1 MTAIR
6 EEDGMERFDYPE
18 SSGDSVMDVEFSGV
32 GIRSVFVDPPPG
44 QADGR
49 ECHPLHV
56 IDQIVRHSLGTP
68 DTSATST
75 DSESP
80 PQNERIIRALL
91 LQALYSFRCD
101 RQLAEQLQY
110 NLLYRWFVGLRD
122 PQDVWDADAHAQLRS
137 RTLTSF
143 QEGAAFR
150 RVLGRVRSVALQWS
164 RHFRIDES
172 LFDAWLGIE
181 RHRKADDVP
190 LSRRQRQ
197 DLEAAASQPPERSPL
212 DRALDVIIKRIGD
225 HALNSDSLAAA
236 LRMSRRS
243 LYYLFER
250 QNLTPTEAIRNIR
263 LECCK
268 EALGDPRQRHR
279 KVIDIALN
287 FGFSSAAA
295 FSRQFKQ
302 RYGCQP
308 LAFRELMLRQAAS
321 RS

>member
-1 MTAIR
+1 
-6 EEDGMERFDYPE
+6 MERSDYSE
-18 SSGDSVMDVEFSGV
+18 SSGDSVMDVEFSGI
-32 GIRSVFVDPPPG
+32 GTRSVFVDPSPR
-44 QADGR
+44 QAGGL

-56 IDQIVRHSLGTP
+56 IDQIVRHSLDVADG
-68 DTSATST
+68 SAATR
-75 DSESP
+75 DAEP
-80 PQNERIIRALL
+80 PLADEQIIRALL

-101 RQLAEQLQY
+101 RQLAEQLQHKP
-110 NLLYRWFVGLRD
+110 LYRWFVGLHD
-122 PQDVWDADAHAQLRS
+122 PQDLWDAEAYARLRS
-137 RTLTSF
+137 LMLASC
-143 QEGAAFR
+143 QENIAFR
-150 RVLGRVRSVALQWS
+150 SALSRARTVALQWS
-164 RHFRIDES
+164 RHFRIDEA

-181 RHRKADDVP
+181 RHRAVTDLP
-190 LSRRQRQ
+190 LSLRQRQ
-197 DLEAAASQPPERSPL
+197 NIEAAASQPPERSPL
-212 DRALDVIIKRIGD
+212 DRALDLIIKRIGD

-268 EALGDPRQRHR
+268 EALGDPRQQSR

-302 RYGCQP
+302 RYGFQP
-308 LAFRELMLRQAAS
+308 LAFREVMLRQAAS

>member
-1 MTAIR
+1 
-6 EEDGMERFDYPE
+6 MERFDYSE
-18 SSGDSVMDVEFSGV
+18 SSGDSVMDVSFSGV
-32 GIRSVFVDPPPG
+32 GTRSVWVDPPPR
-44 QADGR
+44 QADGH

-56 IDQIVRHSLGTP
+56 IDQIVRHSLDTANAATASMDP
-68 DTSATST
+68 DSL
-75 DSESP
+75 P
-80 PQNERIIRALL
+80 LNERIIRALL

-101 RQLAEQLQY
+101 KQLTEQLQY
-110 NLLYRWFVGLRD
+110 KLLYRWFVGLRNQ
-122 PQDVWDADAHAQLRS
+122 QDVWDAEAYARLRS
-137 RTLTSF
+137 AMLGSL
-143 QEGAAFR
+143 QHDVAFR
-150 RVLGRVRSVALQWS
+150 LVLGRVRSVALQWS

-181 RHRKADDVP
+181 RHRKTDDVP
-190 LSRRQRQ
+190 LSLRQRQ
-197 DLEAAASQPPERSPL
+197 DLEAAAFQPPERSPL

-250 QNLTPTEAIRNIR
+250 QDLTPTEAIRNIR

-268 EALGDPRQRHR
+268 EALGDPRQQSR

-302 RYGCQP
+302 RYGFQP

>member
-1 MTAIR
+1 
-6 EEDGMERFDYPE
+6 MERFDYPE
-18 SSGDSVMDVEFSGV
+18 SSGDSFMDVEFSGV
-32 GIRSVFVDPPPG
+32 GTRSVFVDPPPG

-56 IDQIVRHSLGTP
+56 IDQIVRHSL
-68 DTSATST
+68 DTADACAAST
-75 DSESP
+75 DSECP
-80 PQNERIIRALL
+80 PPNERILRALL

-101 RQLAEQLQY
+101 HQLAEQLQY
-110 NLLYRWFVGLRD
+110 NLLYRWFVGLRK
-122 PQDVWDADAHAQLRS
+122 PQDVWDADAYAQLRP
-137 RTLTSF
+137 RTLASL
-143 QEGAAFR
+143 QEGAALR

-164 RHFRIDES
+164 RHFRIDEA

-181 RHRKADDVP
+181 RHRTATDLP
-190 LSRRQRQ
+190 LSLRQRQ
-197 DLEAAASQPPERSPL
+197 DIEAAACQPPERSPL
-212 DRALDVIIKRIGD
+212 DRALEVIIKRIGD

-263 LECCK
+263 LECCR
-268 EALGDPRQRHR
+268 EALGDPRQRNR

-302 RYGCQP
+302 HYGFQP
-308 LAFRELMLRQAAS
+308 LAFRELMLRRAAS
-321 RS
+321 GS

>member
-1 MTAIR
+1 
-6 EEDGMERFDYPE
+6 MERFDYSE
-18 SSGDSVMDVEFSGV
+18 SSGDSVMDVEFSGI
-32 GIRSVFVDPPPG
+32 GTRSVFVDPPPG

-56 IDQIVRHSLGTP
+56 IDQIVRHSLDKAEATVATRGTEFP
-68 DTSATST
+68 LLD
-75 DSESP
+75 
-80 PQNERIIRALL
+80 ERIIRALL

-101 RQLAEQLQY
+101 NQLAEQLQY
-110 NLLYRWFVGLRD
+110 NLLYRWFVGLHN
-122 PQDVWDADAHAQLRS
+122 PQDVWDAETFARLRS
-137 RTLTSF
+137 AMLGSF
-143 QEGAAFR
+143 QQGAAFR
-150 RVLGRVRSVALQWS
+150 LVLGRVRTVALQWS

-181 RHRKADDVP
+181 RHRKVSDLP
-190 LSRRQRQ
+190 LSLRQRQ
-197 DLEAAASQPPERSPL
+197 DLEAAACQPPERSPL
-212 DRALDVIIKRIGD
+212 DRALEVIIKRIGD
-225 HALNSDSLAAA
+225 HALNSDSLATA

-250 QNLTPTEAIRNIR
+250 QNLTPNEAIRNIR

-268 EALGDPRQRHR
+268 EALGDPRQQSR

-302 RYGCQP
+302 RYGFQP
-308 LAFRELMLRQAAS
+308 LAFREVMLRQAAP

>member
-1 MTAIR
+1 
-6 EEDGMERFDYPE
+6 MERFDYPE
-18 SSGDSVMDVEFSGV
+18 ASGDSVMGAELSGI
-32 GIRSVFVDPPPG
+32 GTRSLRVDPPPG
-44 QADGR
+44 RADGR

-56 IDQIVRHSLGTP
+56 IDQIVRHSL
-68 DTSATST
+68 DTADASAAST
-75 DSESP
+75 DPDSLP
-80 PQNERIIRALL
+80 PIERIIRALL

-101 RQLAEQLQY
+101 QQLAEQLQY
-110 NLLYRWFVGLRD
+110 NLLYRWFVGLRN
-122 PQDVWDADAHAQLRS
+122 PQDVWDADSHARLRS
-137 RTLTSF
+137 RTLASF
-143 QEGAAFR
+143 QDGAAFR

-172 LFDAWLGIE
+172 LFDVWLGIE
-181 RHRKADDVP
+181 RRRKADDVP
-190 LSRRQRQ
+190 LSLRQRQ

-243 LYYLFER
+243 LYYLFKRE
-250 QNLTPTEAIRNIR
+250 NLTPTEAIRNIR

-268 EALGDPRQRHR
+268 EALGDPRQRNR

-302 RYGCQP
+302 RYGLQP
-308 LAFRELMLRQAAS
+308 LAFRELMLRRAAS
-321 RS
+321 GS

>member
-1 MTAIR
+1 
-6 EEDGMERFDYPE
+6 MEQFDYSE
-18 SSGDSVMDVEFSGV
+18 SSGDFMMDVEFSGLDS
-32 GIRSVFVDPPPG
+32 RSVFVDPPPG
-44 QADGR
+44 LAEGR

-56 IDQIVRHSLGTP
+56 IDQIVRHLLDDASG
-68 DTSATST
+68 ATRVA
-75 DSESP
+75 ESP
-80 PQNERIIRALL
+80 LLDERTIRALL

-101 RQLAEQLQY
+101 NQLAEQLQY
-110 NLLYRWFVGLRD
+110 NLLYRWFVGLHNT
-122 PQDVWDADAHAQLRS
+122 QDVWDAEAHARLQLVM
-137 RTLTSF
+137 LASF
-143 QEGAAFR
+143 QDGVAFR
-150 RVLGRVRSVALQWS
+150 RVLSRVRTVALQWS
-164 RHFRIDES
+164 RHFRIDEA

-181 RHRKADDVP
+181 RHRKTNDIP
-190 LSRRQRQ
+190 LSLRQRQ
-197 DLEAAASQPPERSPL
+197 DLEAAACQPPERSPL
-212 DRALDVIIKRIGD
+212 DRALEVIIKRIGD

-268 EALGDPRQRHR
+268 EALGDPRQQSR

-302 RYGCQP
+302 RYGFQP